1 MLSLGR
7 AAVLGG
13 AQFEAG
19 DEFIIEVADDQLSHC
34 PMPLAIVLSKSQ
46 RITSAQAL
54 GRDTVSTAIGASVKS
69 LSKLPSGGV
78 NEKSERGNKVLI
90 DLVFLA
96 MTVRCDAIFPGFF
109 PFRRENPPSVSRQ
122 FCDP

>member
-1 MLSLGR
+1 
-7 AAVLGG
+7 
-13 AQFEAG
+13 
-19 DEFIIEVADDQLSHC
+19 
-34 PMPLAIVLSKSQ
+34 MPFAIVLSKSQ
-46 RITSAQAL
+46 RITSTQAL
-54 GRDTVSTAIGASVKS
+54 GRDTVSTATGASVKS

-109 PFRRENPPSVSRQ
+109 PFRRENPPSVLRQ